1 MGFRFFRTSLSRF
14 RSLTNFGILSISETL
29 GFFYFSL
36 KHSHFSFN
44 LHHINNQTCLIGGLL
59 SRGDVRTRSN
69 VLLMWVTS
77 YSDSYTSKES
87 NILMVWYGMAA
98 IPYTF
103 QDKIFLFIF
112 FFSCGIDS
120 WNENLKIIWKNIHVG
135 IESTTARQT
144 MWCLLK
150 ACINI
155 ELHRCYALWNEICV
169 SHTTHDSDAL
179 QTLEAPLPISY
190 DQILV

>member
-14 RSLTNFGILSISETL
+14 RSLTNFGILSIRETL
-29 GFFYFSL
+29 GFFTF
-36 KHSHFSFN
+36 HSNIPFFFFFN

-112 FFSCGIDS
+112 FFFSCGIDS
-120 WNENLKIIWKNIHVG
+120 WNENLKIIWKNIRVG

-144 MWCLLK
+144 MWCLLE

-155 ELHRCYALWNEICV
+155 ELH
-169 SHTTHDSDAL
+169 H
-179 QTLEAPLPISY
+179 
-190 DQILV
+190 